1 MALFFTRKQRTKRP
15 VDRRRSFVPRLEC
28 LEDRTVP
35 SSLTV
40 TNNLDSGPGS
50 LRDAIGHARDGDTI
64 SFDPG
69 LNGQTIV
76 LTSDELA
83 VSKSLDI
90 EGPGAGLLGV
100 SGNNASR
107 VFDVSQNQ
115 KPVTVTIAGL
125 TIEDGLSPGLGSGG
139 AIYNVGSTLNL
150 VNDVL
155 CNNVARGSPGNGSDG
170 GAVNNYNKGTL
181 TVSNCTFSG
190 NQAIGG
196 AGGNFAGGGGIEN
209 EPGGILHV
217 SQSTFNN
224 NRAQGGD
231 GGTIDHKHPFIG
243 LGFGGGIDNFFGTAT
258 IDRCTFTG
266 NQAVGGSG
274 ASGGGG
280 ASQYDE
286 AAALGGG
293 VWNYGTS
300 SLTISRSTFAYNR
313 AVGGSNSTVGTGGM
327 GHVGDA
333 GGGGLETEGG
343 GTVTI
348 TDSAFDHNQAIGG
361 SNIRGNG
368 NNFIAGWGHGGA
380 ISNSSWTPTAG
391 TAPGANPS
399 TVIASNL
406 TVTNNQAIGGAG
418 DTGPLGGLGDGG
430 GIENWYGGTFNISNS
445 TIASN
450 QAIGG
455 AGAAGQTGADGLG
468 GALANV
474 MGAAF
479 TVSNCTMTSNQ
490 AVGGA
495 GGSRGNG
502 GNGFGGGFYNQGD
515 SLFGTSSLTVTS
527 STVTGNSATGGA
539 PGSSGSAGLGV
550 GGGVYF
556 ATGGSV
562 CLDQYTVSNIDG
574 NTASTSNNDIFGVFT
589 IC

>member
-1 MALFFTRKQRTKRP
+1 MKSTQYRAM
-15 VDRRRSFVPRLEC
+15 RRFRPRLEV
-28 LEDRTVP
+28 LECRDVP
-35 SSLTV
+35 STLTV
-40 TNNLDSGPGS
+40 MNNHDSGAGS
-50 LRDAIGHARDGDTI
+50 LRDAIDHVRDGDTI
-64 SFDPG
+64 RFDPG
-69 LNGQTIV
+69 LNGQTIT

-83 VSKSLDI
+83 ISKSLDI
-90 EGPGAGLLGV
+90 EGPGASLLAV
-100 SGNNASR
+100 SGNNAVR

-115 KPVTVTIAGL
+115 KPVTVTVAGL
-125 TIEDGLSPGLGSGG
+125 TIENGRSPGLGSGG

-170 GAVNNYNKGTL
+170 GAVNNYNKGKL

-190 NQAIGG
+190 NQAIGA

-217 SQSTFNN
+217 SQSTFND

-231 GGTIDHKHPFIG
+231 GGTISQKNQFIG
-243 LGFGGGIDNFFGTAT
+243 LGFGGGIENFFGTAT
-258 IDRCTFTG
+258 IDECTFTD
-266 NQAVGGSG
+266 NRAVGGSG

-300 SLTISRSTFAYNR
+300 TMTIRRSTFAYNQ
-313 AVGGSNSTVGTGGM
+313 AIGGSNATVGTGGM

-348 TDSAFDHNQAIGG
+348 TDSTFDHNQAIGG
-361 SNIRGNG
+361 SNIQGNG
-368 NNFIAGWGHGGA
+368 INFIAGWGHGGG

-406 TVTNNQAIGGAG
+406 TITNNQAIGGAG
-418 DTGPLGGLGDGG
+418 DTGPLAGLGDGG
-430 GIENWYGGTFNISNS
+430 GIENWYGGTFTISNS
-445 TIASN
+445 TIAN
-450 QAIGG
+450 NRAVGG
-455 AGAAGQTGADGLG
+455 AGAAGQTGANGLG
-468 GALANV
+468 GAVANV
-474 MGAAF
+474 MGAIF
-479 TVSNCTMTSNQ
+479 TVGNCMMTGNQ
-490 AVGGA
+490 SVGGA
-495 GGSRGNG
+495 GGSGATG
-502 GNGFGGGFYNQGD
+502 GNGLGGGLYNQGN
-515 SLFGTSSLTVTS
+515 SPFGAASLTIAG

-539 PGSSGSAGLGV
+539 AGSGGSAGKAM
-550 GGGVYF
+550 GGGGYF
-556 ATGGSV
+556 DAGGAV
-562 CLDQYTVSNIDG
+562 CLDSYTVAHVSKNH
-574 NTASTSNNDIFGVFT
+574 ASTSDDDFFGAFG
-589 IC
+589 ICP